1 MPPLYTTLPSADRDV
16 EMESLTQSLDGL
28 VQARR
33 NELHHGTLR
42 SDMASSAFDPRGF
55 PNDRASKKLS
65 PDMLMVAADD
75 DVTTSKNM
83 SNPPGVSRASSQV
96 HLILPR
102 PARHTMN
109 RYVRRWIANTFGPPL
124 LTVSYLLIVRYYL
137 CAPPVNDI
145 IDPPLIS
152 AGLVFYGWIIFSI
165 FALDWAKSALAGF
178 EAWALMDP
186 RLAPRTA
193 LQLMWH
199 TDRAWGSVSGWRD
212 ALLLLILE
220 LRHRFSR
227 RPIKLP
233 SRGPAALWWFLA
245 FSSFLFYVAVP
256 LAGLTMD
263 PKAAH
268 KRSFRHAWIIGPN
281 ETTFDTGIS
290 NVISEQANNRWRSG
304 NPTTPDSET
313 VLYSPVGVGNGSD
326 EYYWRTIR
334 DVCWNDS
341 INASSPARKITF
353 FSGPQVDRRVHG
365 SAWGLLTSLSCSII
379 KPVDQRF
386 ELLKVYE
393 IDKWTAASLR
403 SDDYGKDFFNQGAGL
418 TPSFFD
424 NGTSFGVSYAYL
436 VASDMTTE
444 GGKEYMNAEAFPR
457 NGSLEIVLWQAC
469 RSPFIADAIY
479 NSLSS
484 HPAVISSVWKDQDTA
499 YLGFG
504 VRCSVDSCTGTA
516 DLHVERRSYSNF
528 TARASS
534 PLNISLIAYNG
545 LNSYPGIMALQ
556 SIVFAGFTTAVL
568 NVMAPPTCVDGG
580 GLSSVTCNSW
590 YGANLATGGSPYL
603 VQGKEPDPHTQLHT
617 ISPARFKLAIH
628 KLFGEVTIAMMVRG
642 AGAWEGELYGLDPT
656 TALVPG
662 KVPWSIVLTL
672 LFLWSVVTNIT
683 SLGIFGRKRWADTLS
698 GFDMFR
704 FGAEWKEAVWQF
716 EENEFEKCP
725 ILLEVPGMI
734 GDMEANV
741 MDTGFIGLS
750 KDEARK
756 SGSFVFARDAVV

>member
-1 MPPLYTTLPSADRDV
+1 MNRDV

-33 NELHHGTLR
+33 NELHHGTLK
-42 SDMASSAFDPRGF
+42 SDMVSSAFDP
-55 PNDRASKKLS
+55 
-65 PDMLMVAADD
+65 
-75 DVTTSKNM
+75 
-83 SNPPGVSRASSQV
+83 
-96 HLILPR
+96 PR
-102 PARHTMN
+102 YVMN
-109 RYVRRWIANTFGPPL
+109 RYLRRWFANTFGPSL
-124 LTVSYLLIVRYYL
+124 LTLTYSLIVRYYL
-137 CAPPVNDI
+137 CVPPVNGV

-152 AGLVFYGWIIFSI
+152 AGFVFYAWLIFSI

-186 RLAPRTA
+186 RFAPPTA
-193 LQLMWH
+193 LHLMWH

-212 ALLLLILE
+212 AIVPLCTGV
-220 LRHRFSR
+220 RHRFSKQPTR
-227 RPIKLP
+227 RVA
-233 SRGPAALWWFLA
+233 RGPAGLWWFLA
-245 FSSFLFYVAVP
+245 FSSFLFYAAIP
-256 LAGLTMD
+256 LSSLTMEMV
-263 PKAAH
+263 PAF
-268 KRSFRHAWIIGPN
+268 KRSTRTISILGGN

-290 NVISEQANNRWRSG
+290 NVVSEQANNRWRSG

-326 EYYWRTIR
+326 EYYWHTIQ
-334 DVCWNDS
+334 DVCRHDS

-379 KPVDQRF
+379 SPVDQRF
-386 ELLKVYE
+386 ELLKIYE
-393 IDKWTAASLR
+393 IDNWTAAGLR

-444 GGKEYMNAEAFPR
+444 GGREYMNAEAFPS
-457 NGSLEIVLWQAC
+457 NGSLEIVLWQAY

-479 NSLSS
+479 DSLSS

-504 VRCSVDSCTGTA
+504 VRCLVDSCTGTA
-516 DLHVERRSYSNF
+516 NLHAESRSYSNF

-590 YGANLATGGSPYL
+590 YGANLATGGSSYL
-603 VQGKEPDPHTQLHT
+603 VQGKEPDPHTQLPT

-628 KLFGEVTIAMMVRG
+628 KLFGEATIAMMARG
-642 AGAWEGELYGLDPT
+642 AGAWEGELHGLDPT

-662 KVPWSIVLTL
+662 KVPWSIVLAL
-672 LFLWSVVTNIT
+672 LIFWTAVTSIPSLWV
-683 SLGIFGRKRWADTLS
+683 FGRKRWADTLS

-756 SGSFVFARDAVV
+756 NGSYAFARDAVI

>member
-1 MPPLYTTLPSADRDV
+1 
-16 EMESLTQSLDGL
+16 MEY
-28 VQARR
+28 
-33 NELHHGTLR
+33 
-42 SDMASSAFDPRGF
+42 
-55 PNDRASKKLS
+55 
-65 PDMLMVAADD
+65 
-75 DVTTSKNM
+75 
-83 SNPPGVSRASSQV
+83 
-96 HLILPR
+96 I
-102 PARHTMN
+102 MN
-109 RYVRRWIANTFGPPL
+109 RYLRRWFANTFGPPL
-124 LTVSYLLIVRYYL
+124 LTLTYSLIVRYYL
-137 CAPPVNDI
+137 CVPPVNGV

-152 AGLVFYGWIIFSI
+152 AGFVYYAWLIFSI

-186 RLAPRTA
+186 RFAPPTA
-193 LQLMWH
+193 LHLMWH

-212 ALLLLILE
+212 AIVPLCMGV
-220 LRHRFSR
+220 RHRFFKQPTR
-227 RPIKLP
+227 RVA
-233 SRGPAALWWFLA
+233 RGPAGLWWFLA
-245 FSSFLFYVAVP
+245 FSSSLFYAAIP
-256 LAGLTMD
+256 LSSLTMEIE
-263 PKAAH
+263 PAF
-268 KRSFRHAWIIGPN
+268 KRSTRTISILGGN

-290 NVISEQANNRWRSG
+290 NVVSEQANNRWRSG

-326 EYYWRTIR
+326 EYYWHTIQ
-334 DVCWNDS
+334 DVCRHDS

-353 FSGPQVDRRVHG
+353 FSGPQVDKRVHG

-379 KPVDQRF
+379 SPVDQRF
-386 ELLKVYE
+386 ELLKVYD
-393 IDKWTAASLR
+393 IDNWTAAGLR

-444 GGKEYMNAEAFPR
+444 GGREYMNAEAFPR
-457 NGSLEIVLWQAC
+457 NGSLEIVLWQAY
-469 RSPFIADAIY
+469 RSPYFADAIY
-479 NSLSS
+479 DSLLS

-534 PLNISLIAYNG
+534 PLNISLISYNG
-545 LNSYPGIMALQ
+545 LNSNPGIMALQ
-556 SIVFAGFTTAVL
+556 SIVFAGFTTAVP

-617 ISPARFKLAIH
+617 ITPARFILAVH
-628 KLFGEVTIAMMVRG
+628 KLFGEATIAMMARG

-672 LFLWSVVTNIT
+672 LILWTAVTSIP
-683 SLGIFGRKRWADTLS
+683 SLWVFGRKRWADTLS

-756 SGSFVFARDAVV
+756 NGSFVFARDAVI